1 MYFSEIK
8 NWGGGEIVKIH
19 VYGPLLLCKLAQ
31 IPLNVVAFCRKFNS
45 L

>member
-1 MYFSEIK
+1 MYFSEIQNFEEKK
-8 NWGGGEIVKIH
+8 NP

-31 IPLNVVAFCRKFNS
+31 IPLNVVSPCRKFNS

>member
-8 NWGGGEIVKIH
+8 NLEKKIVKNH

-31 IPLNVVAFCRKFNS
+31 IPLNVVPSCRKFNS